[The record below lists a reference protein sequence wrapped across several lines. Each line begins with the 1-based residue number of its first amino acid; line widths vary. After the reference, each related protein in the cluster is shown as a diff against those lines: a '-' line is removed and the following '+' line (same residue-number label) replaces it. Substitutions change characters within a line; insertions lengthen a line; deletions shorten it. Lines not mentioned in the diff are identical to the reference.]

1 MPSRKTRSDTMRT
14 MYELPLPPTPGTEAH
29 VSIALANSVINT
41 GNNVQDALNSPE
53 STTDWLIARGLVS
66 NGSALQ
72 SYCQNRLVGLRHHV
86 QAALSVY
93 VSGSGQEPA
102 PATLEG
108 INSALVAAPHSPTLR
123 FTPESGFFRELAH
136 PTTELVEHAMSVI
149 AEDLA
154 ALLTGDEAAQLARCE
169 AEPCTRF
176 FLRTHGRR
184 QWCSTR
190 CGDRVRAARAYARK
204 RALITT

>member
-1 MPSRKTRSDTMRT
+1 
-14 MYELPLPPTPGTEAH
+14 MYELPLPPSPGAEAH
-29 VSIALANSVINT
+29 VSIALANSVIRT
-41 GNNVQDALNSPE
+41 GNDVQDALNSPE

-66 NGSALQ
+66 DGSALQ
-72 SYCQNRLVGLRHHV
+72 SYCQNRLVGLRHHL
-86 QAALSVY
+86 QAALSAY
-93 VSGSGQEPA
+93 VSGEELA
-102 PATLEG
+102 PSTLEE
-108 INSALVAAPHSPTLR
+108 INSALVAAPHSPLLR
-123 FTPESGFFRELAH
+123 FNPESGFFRELAH
-136 PTTELVEHAMSVI
+136 PTTELVEHAMSAI

-169 AEPCTRF
+169 AEPCERF